1 MNLLHSPTIVYFHDM
16 NSQKLL
22 DAIEKIQTDLEQL
35 RELLASISRDRD
47 DFAVFFFQSRRSF
60 RYALEHGTKSGK
72 NIEVSVRA
80 SYKEAMDRRFK
91 GDLNQWRHLL
101 QLGP

>member
-1 MNLLHSPTIVYFHDM
+1 MNLLHSPLIVYFHDM

-72 NIEVSVRA
+72 GIELAVRM
-80 SYKEAMDRRFK
+80 SYKEAAAKGFK
-91 GDLNQWRHLL
+91 GDLDQWRNLL

>member
-1 MNLLHSPTIVYFHDM
+1 M
-16 NSQKLL
+16 NSQRLL

-35 RELLASISRDRD
+35 RELLASISKDRD
-47 DFAVFFFQSRRSF
+47 EFAVFFFQSQRSF

-80 SYKEAMDRRFK
+80 SFKEAMAKGFK
-91 GDLNQWRHLL
+91 GNLDQWRHLL